1 MAIVGHKREREELSG
16 LLSRDGLSLSFS
28 GKEGTG
34 KKLVALSFLRELLG
48 ISEADDIRK
57 NPDLFLIEKEDEM
70 IKADDIRALIN
81 FSGIKSY
88 LGGKKAVLID
98 NAENMNKNAQNA
110 LLKILEEP
118 PKGEFIILIT
128 KDFEELL
135 PTIRSRVTNIRFQD
149 LKDEEMREIFPNIT
163 EEILSVADGSAKKA
177 DSFIHAD
184 TKVMNAFAKN
194 VILTTGDAFLEGKEI
209 SYVNL
214 IIYTEY
220 TQKILSDMILE
231 RSGGEPKL
239 ALSKYLNEH
248 YDFSIDYLIEKS
260 RRLDK
265 TAKLYAGNYNK
276 KLLLANLLF

>member
-48 ISEADDIRK
+48 ISESDDIRK

-194 VILTTGDAFLEGKEI
+194 VILSTGDAFLEGKEI

-239 ALSKYLNEH
+239 AL
-248 YDFSIDYLIEKS
+248 
-260 RRLDK
+260 
-265 TAKLYAGNYNK
+265 
-276 KLLLANLLF
+276 

>member
-48 ISEADDIRK
+48 ILESDDIRK

-194 VILTTGDAFLEGKEI
+194 VILSTGDAFLEGKEI

>member
-48 ISEADDIRK
+48 ISESDDIRK

-70 IKADDIRALIN
+70 IKADDIRAVIN

-194 VILTTGDAFLEGKEI
+194 VILSTGDAFLEGKEI

>member
-1 MAIVGHKREREELSG
+1 MAIVGHKREREVLSG

-48 ISEADDIRK
+48 ISESDDIIK

-194 VILTTGDAFLEGKEI
+194 VILSTGDAFLEGKEI

>member
-48 ISEADDIRK
+48 ISEYDDIRK

-135 PTIRSRVTNIRFQD
+135 PTIRSRVTNIHFQD

-194 VILTTGDAFLEGKEI
+194 VILSTGDAFLEGKEI

-231 RSGGEPKL
+231 RSGGELKL

>member
-48 ISEADDIRK
+48 ISEYDDIRK

-194 VILTTGDAFLEGKEI
+194 VILSTGDAFLEGKEI

-239 ALSKYLNEH
+239 ALSKYMNEH

>member
-48 ISEADDIRK
+48 ISESDDIRK

-194 VILTTGDAFLEGKEI
+194 VILSTGDAFLEGKEI

-248 YDFSIDYLIEKS
+248 YDFSIDYMIEKS

>member
-48 ISEADDIRK
+48 ISESDDIRK
-57 NPDLFLIEKEDEM
+57 NPDLFLIEKVDEM

-194 VILTTGDAFLEGKEI
+194 VILSTGDAFLEGKEI
-209 SYVNL
+209 TYVNL

>member
-48 ISEADDIRK
+48 ISESDDIRK

-135 PTIRSRVTNIRFQD
+135 PTIRSRVTNISFQD

-194 VILTTGDAFLEGKEI
+194 VILSTGDAFLEGKEI

>member
-1 MAIVGHKREREELSG
+1 MVIVGHKREREELSG

-34 KKLVALSFLRELLG
+34 KKLVALSFLRTLLNV
-48 ISEADDIRK
+48 SETEDIRK
-57 NPDLFLIEKEDEM
+57 HPDLFLIEKEDEM

-81 FSGIKSY
+81 FSSIKSY

-135 PTIRSRVTNIRFQD
+135 PTIRSRVTNIRFRD
-149 LKDEEMREIFPNIT
+149 LNDGEMREIFPNIT
-163 EEILSVADGSAKKA
+163 EEILAVADGSAKKA
-177 DSFIHAD
+177 DAFIHAD
-184 TKVMNAFAKN
+184 IKAMNAFAKN
-194 VILTTGDAFLEGKEI
+194 TILGGGDAFLEGKELT
-209 SYVNL
+209 YVNL

-220 TQKILSDMILE
+220 TQKTIADMIFE
-231 RSGGEPKL
+231 KNGGEPRL
-239 ALSKYLNEH
+239 RLSKYLNEH
-248 YDFSIDYLIEKS
+248 YDFRADYLIEKS
-260 RRLDK
+260 RKLDK

-276 KLLLANLLF
+276 KLLLTNLLF

>member
-1 MAIVGHKREREELSG
+1 MAIVGHKRERKELLG

-34 KKLVALSFLRELLG
+34 KKLVALSFLRKLLG
-48 ISEADDIRK
+48 ASEAEDIRK

-149 LKDEEMREIFPNIT
+149 LKAEEMREIFPNIT
-163 EEILSVADGSAKKA
+163 EEILAVADGSAKKA

-184 TKVMNAFAKN
+184 TKAMNAFAKN
-194 VILTTGDAFLEGKEI
+194 VILSTGDAFLEGKELT
-209 SYVNL
+209 YVNL

-220 TQKILSDMILE
+220 TQKIISDMMFE
-231 RSGGEPKL
+231 KNGGEPKL
-239 ALSKYLNEH
+239 RLSKYLNEH

-260 RRLDK
+260 RLLDK

>member
-48 ISEADDIRK
+48 FSESDDIRK

-194 VILTTGDAFLEGKEI
+194 VILSTGDAFLEGKEI

>member
-70 IKADDIRALIN
+70 IKADDIRALII

-194 VILTTGDAFLEGKEI
+194 VILSTGDAFLEGKEI

>member
-48 ISEADDIRK
+48 ISESDDIRK

-194 VILTTGDAFLEGKEI
+194 VILSTGDAFLEGKEI

-231 RSGGEPKL
+231 RSGGETKL

>member
-1 MAIVGHKREREELSG
+1 MVIVGHKREREELSG

-48 ISEADDIRK
+48 ISESDDIRK

-194 VILTTGDAFLEGKEI
+194 VILSTGDAFLEGKEI

>member
-48 ISEADDIRK
+48 ISEYDDIRK

-194 VILTTGDAFLEGKEI
+194 VILSTGDAFLEGKES

>member
-1 MAIVGHKREREELSG
+1 MAIVGHKREREVLSG

-48 ISEADDIRK
+48 ISESDDIRK

-194 VILTTGDAFLEGKEI
+194 VILSTGDAFLEGKEI

-260 RRLDK
+260 SRLDK

>member
-194 VILTTGDAFLEGKEI
+194 VILSTGDAFLEGKEI

>member
-1 MAIVGHKREREELSG
+1 MAIVGHKREREVLSG

-48 ISEADDIRK
+48 ISESDDIRK

-194 VILTTGDAFLEGKEI
+194 VILSTGDAFLEGKEI

-231 RSGGEPKL
+231 RSGGELKL

>member
-1 MAIVGHKREREELSG
+1 MAIVGHKRERKELLG

-34 KKLVALSFLRELLG
+34 KKLVALSFLRKLLG
-48 ISEADDIRK
+48 ASEAEDIRK

-135 PTIRSRVTNIRFQD
+135 STIRSRVTNIRFQD

-163 EEILSVADGSAKKA
+163 EEILAVADGSAKKA

-184 TKVMNAFAKN
+184 TKAMNAFAKN
-194 VILTTGDAFLEGKEI
+194 VILSTGDAFLEGKELT
-209 SYVNL
+209 YVNL

-220 TQKILSDMILE
+220 TQKILSDMIFE
-231 RSGGEPKL
+231 KNGGEPKL
-239 ALSKYLNEH
+239 RLSKYLNEH
-248 YDFSIDYLIEKS
+248 YDFSIEYLIEKS
-260 RRLDK
+260 RLLDK

>member
-34 KKLVALSFLRELLG
+34 KKLVALSFLRNLLNV
-48 ISEADDIRK
+48 SEKEDIRK
-57 NPDLFLIEKEDEM
+57 HPDLFLIEKEDEM

-81 FSGIKSY
+81 FSSIKSY

-135 PTIRSRVTNIRFQD
+135 PTIRSRVTNIRFRD
-149 LKDEEMREIFPNIT
+149 LNDGEMREIFPNIT
-163 EEILSVADGSAKKA
+163 EEILAVADGSAKKA
-177 DSFIHAD
+177 DAFIRAD
-184 TKVMNAFAKN
+184 TKAMNAFAKN
-194 VILTTGDAFLEGKEI
+194 AILGGGDTFLEGKELT
-209 SYVNL
+209 YVNL

-220 TQKILSDMILE
+220 TQKTIADMIFE
-231 RSGGEPKL
+231 KNGGEPRL
-239 ALSKYLNEH
+239 RLSKYLNEH
-248 YDFSIDYLIEKS
+248 YDFRADYLIEKS
-260 RRLDK
+260 RKLDK

-276 KLLLANLLF
+276 KLLLTNLLF

>member
-1 MAIVGHKREREELSG
+1 MVIVGHKREREELSG

-34 KKLVALSFLRELLG
+34 KKLVALSFLRTLLNV
-48 ISEADDIRK
+48 SETEDIRK
-57 NPDLFLIEKEDEM
+57 HPDLFLIEKEDEM

-81 FSGIKSY
+81 FSSIKSY

-135 PTIRSRVTNIRFQD
+135 PTIRSRVTNIRFRD
-149 LKDEEMREIFPNIT
+149 LNDVEMREIFPNIT
-163 EEILSVADGSAKKA
+163 EEILAVADGSAKKA
-177 DSFIHAD
+177 DAFIHAD
-184 TKVMNAFAKN
+184 IKAMNAFAKN
-194 VILTTGDAFLEGKEI
+194 AILGGGDAFLEGKELT
-209 SYVNL
+209 YVNL

-220 TQKILSDMILE
+220 TQKTIADMIFE
-231 RSGGEPKL
+231 KNGGEPRL
-239 ALSKYLNEH
+239 RLSKYLNEH
-248 YDFSIDYLIEKS
+248 YDFRADYLIEKS
-260 RRLDK
+260 RKLDK

-276 KLLLANLLF
+276 KLLLTNLLF

>member
-1 MAIVGHKREREELSG
+1 MAIVGHKREREVLSG

-48 ISEADDIRK
+48 ISESDDIRK

-194 VILTTGDAFLEGKEI
+194 VILSTGDAFLEGKEI

-248 YDFSIDYLIEKS
+248 YDFSMDYLIEKS

>member
-48 ISEADDIRK
+48 ISESDYIRK

-194 VILTTGDAFLEGKEI
+194 VILSTGDAFLEGKEI

-220 TQKILSDMILE
+220 TQKILSDMIIE

>member
-1 MAIVGHKREREELSG
+1 MAIVGHKRERKELLG

-34 KKLVALSFLRELLG
+34 KKLVALSFLRKLLG
-48 ISEADDIRK
+48 ASEAEDIRK

-149 LKDEEMREIFPNIT
+149 LKDEEMREIFSNIT
-163 EEILSVADGSAKKA
+163 EEILAVADGSAKKA

-184 TKVMNAFAKN
+184 TKAMNAFAKN
-194 VILTTGDAFLEGKEI
+194 VILSTGDAFLEGKELT
-209 SYVNL
+209 YVNL

-220 TQKILSDMILE
+220 AQKIISDMMFE
-231 RSGGEPKL
+231 KNGGEPKL
-239 ALSKYLNEH
+239 RISKYLNEH

-260 RRLDK
+260 RLLDK

>member
-1 MAIVGHKREREELSG
+1 MAIVGHKREREELLG
-16 LLSRDGLSLSFS
+16 LLSRDDLSLSFS

-34 KKLVALSFLRELLG
+34 KKLVALSFLRNLLG
-48 ISEADDIRK
+48 ASEAEDIRK

-163 EEILSVADGSAKKA
+163 EEILAVADGSAKKA

-184 TKVMNAFAKN
+184 TKAMNAFAKN
-194 VILTTGDAFLEGKEI
+194 VILSTGDAFLEGKELT
-209 SYVNL
+209 YVNL

-220 TQKILSDMILE
+220 TQKIISDMMFE
-231 RSGGEPKL
+231 KNGGEPKL
-239 ALSKYLNEH
+239 RLSKYLNEH

-260 RRLDK
+260 RLLDK

>member
-48 ISEADDIRK
+48 ISESDDIRK

-88 LGGKKAVLID
+88 LGGKKAALID

-194 VILTTGDAFLEGKEI
+194 VILSTGDAFLEGKEI

-220 TQKILSDMILE
+220 IQKILSDMILE

>member
-48 ISEADDIRK
+48 ISEYNDIRK

-194 VILTTGDAFLEGKEI
+194 VILSTGDAFLEGKEI

>member
-1 MAIVGHKREREELSG
+1 MAIVGHKREREELLG

-34 KKLVALSFLRELLG
+34 KKLVALSFLRKLLG
-48 ISEADDIRK
+48 ASEAEDIRK

-135 PTIRSRVTNIRFQD
+135 PTIRSRVANIRFQD
-149 LKDEEMREIFPNIT
+149 LKDEEMRDIFPNIT
-163 EEILSVADGSAKKA
+163 EEILAVADGSAKKA

-184 TKVMNAFAKN
+184 TKAMNAFAKN
-194 VILTTGDAFLEGKEI
+194 VILATGDAFLEGKELT
-209 SYVNL
+209 YVNL

-220 TQKILSDMILE
+220 TQKIISDMMFE
-231 RSGGEPKL
+231 KNGGEPKL
-239 ALSKYLNEH
+239 RLSKYLNEH
-248 YDFSIDYLIEKS
+248 YDLSIDYLIEKS
-260 RRLDK
+260 RLLDK

>member
-1 MAIVGHKREREELSG
+1 MAIVGHKREREVLSG
-16 LLSRDGLSLSFS
+16 LLYRDGLSLSFS

-48 ISEADDIRK
+48 ISESDDIRK

-194 VILTTGDAFLEGKEI
+194 VILSTGDAFLEGKEI

>member
-48 ISEADDIRK
+48 ISESDDIRK

-149 LKDEEMREIFPNIT
+149 LKDEEIREIFPNIT

-194 VILTTGDAFLEGKEI
+194 VILSTGDAFLEGKEI

>member
-1 MAIVGHKREREELSG
+1 MAIVGHKRERKELLG

-34 KKLVALSFLRELLG
+34 KKLVALSFLRKLLG
-48 ISEADDIRK
+48 ASEAEDIRK

-163 EEILSVADGSAKKA
+163 EEILAVADGSAKKA

-184 TKVMNAFAKN
+184 TKAMNAFAKN
-194 VILTTGDAFLEGKEI
+194 VILSTGDAFLEGKELT
-209 SYVNL
+209 YVNL

-220 TQKILSDMILE
+220 AQKIISDMMFE
-231 RSGGEPKL
+231 KNGGEPKL
-239 ALSKYLNEH
+239 RLSKYLNEH

-260 RRLDK
+260 RLLDK

>member
-48 ISEADDIRK
+48 ISESDDIRK

-194 VILTTGDAFLEGKEI
+194 VILSTGDAFLEGKEI

-220 TQKILSDMILE
+220 TQRILSDMILE

>member
-48 ISEADDIRK
+48 ISESDDIRK

-149 LKDEEMREIFPNIT
+149 LKDKEMREIFPNIT

-194 VILTTGDAFLEGKEI
+194 VILSTGDAFLEGKEI

>member
-1 MAIVGHKREREELSG
+1 MAIVGHKREREVLSG

-48 ISEADDIRK
+48 ISESDDIRK

-194 VILTTGDAFLEGKEI
+194 VILSTGDAFLEGKEI

>member
-48 ISEADDIRK
+48 ISESDDIRK

-194 VILTTGDAFLEGKEI
+194 VILSTGDAFLEGKEI

-231 RSGGEPKL
+231 RSGGELKL

>member
-48 ISEADDIRK
+48 ISESDDIRK

-194 VILTTGDAFLEGKEI
+194 VILSTGDAFLEGKEI

-220 TQKILSDMILE
+220 TQKILSDMIIE
-231 RSGGEPKL
+231 RSGGEPKF

>member
-48 ISEADDIRK
+48 ISESDDIRK